1 MAFIYRPELKDAVV
15 HGYGMVG
22 RATAR
27 ALNIKHWQD
36 PNGGNTTLEEAAQY
50 HYQFICIPTYNL
62 PNGLYDLAGMYNILV
77 AIAGQ
82 GCTNHVFI
90 IRSTVLPGTCSS
102 LARYLRVGPIV
113 HVPEFLTES
122 DWERDTDFPDQI
134 VVGCDNPPT
143 RAEMVMLY
151 HNYYHSYDNVPI
163 MPTDTVTAELIK
175 CAHNA
180 FFSTKV
186 IFANEMY
193 ELAQR
198 VGADYDT
205 IRDALYRSKWIGGN
219 HFDAVFQR
227 PSWDKP
233 RRGLHGKCLPKDL
246 RALLAWSDS
255 DLLEVVD
262 LLNERYIKM
271 GSGEEE

>member
-1 MAFIYRPELKDAVV
+1 MITAVLKGGVMAFIYRPELKDAVV

-22 RATAR
+22 KATAR

-50 HYQFICIPTYNL
+50 RYQFICVPTPNL
-62 PNGLYDLAGMYNILV
+62 RGGGYDIDAIVDLLDNINGDNI
-77 AIAGQ
+77 
-82 GCTNHVFI
+82 FI
-90 IRSTVLPGTCSS
+90 IRSTILPGTCRDM
-102 LARYLRVGPIV
+102 ATVTGKCAIV

-122 DWERDTDFPDQI
+122 NWEYDMNFPDQI
-134 VVGCDNPPT
+134 VVGADDEAVRDEVANIFDSVYGDLST
-143 RAEMVMLY
+143 
-151 HNYYHSYDNVPI
+151 PI
-163 MPTDTVTAELIK
+163 IEVDTVTAELIK

-219 HFDAVFQR
+219 HLDAVFQR

-233 RRGLHGKCLPKDL
+233 RRGYTESAFRK
-246 RALLAWSDS
+246 
-255 DLLEVVD
+255 
-262 LLNERYIKM
+262 I
-271 GSGEEE
+271 